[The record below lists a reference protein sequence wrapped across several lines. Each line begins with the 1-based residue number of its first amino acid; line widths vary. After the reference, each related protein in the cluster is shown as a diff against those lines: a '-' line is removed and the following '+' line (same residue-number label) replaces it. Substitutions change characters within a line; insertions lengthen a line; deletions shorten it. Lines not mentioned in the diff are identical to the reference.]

1 MAISKDTKINV
12 YKMISPNIGKSAAAG
27 AADKTSANY
36 QMKTIQAFNN
46 LGGVLNSI
54 GGVVADIKK
63 IELKRLQDEKKRIKT
78 FDPKYTKVEKPKFA
92 SFVNDFIG
100 RNAPNFL
107 EGLLKVFTG
116 FIKLA
121 VIKPA
126 LEWLADKNNQQK
138 IKNTIETIFKF
149 LKFVTTFISKRLSG
163 LMDGLYDLLRDD
175 ATWWERLTGFAKSF
189 IHLGALFVGLRWLTN
204 PVKLIKD
211 VRGVLT
217 IFYRSLT
224 RFSKGLRT
232 RGRFP
237 GGWKGKLLTGTI
249 VTGAAA
255 WGINKTVN
263 VNDEDEM
270 SYGGFRQKKLPEFAT
285 GGWISGPESGYP
297 VSTSPGRGSPEFIG
311 HGTEYVAKKN
321 TGESFIIPFNNFAT
335 RAMPGLTEANMMT
348 ASQLGFDL
356 PRLNDKQF
364 FLGKMFSGAKNLFS
378 GKTWGGGNT
387 GSGRNGSFG
396 LGTYGRG
403 RPSDG
408 ASATAGGGANAGWQ
422 GRLMQSLPQIGGA
435 VFGNKGASIGGAI
448 STIFGGM
455 GSGEG
460 GKATGMDIIRG
471 IGGVASQFLE
481 PGSKGANILNTV
493 GGLASTMFGAGT
505 EGMSFGQRLGH
516 LGKDFL
522 GRFGNNMLGQLTGMD
537 GAGLNQA
544 LGNILGATQGGG
556 GKRGADQKLVGGGQQ
571 AVVEAGRGFL
581 NQGYTV
587 FNHPNFKNNRWRK
600 GPPNKSGYDPA
611 ARQRSGKGGLYD
623 KGLAFDV
630 GWFGKGSKDA
640 QLQNVANMA
649 YGNKKGLKLT
659 SIIGDIWG
667 KWIFGGTKKP
677 PGSYGVRNKIQMGF
691 GDSQVAGSGDIGMSG
706 SELERMKKV
715 IAIKSGGDPDQMAV
729 TARSLFNQASMG
741 SGTTMQSMTDILDSL
756 GVNENMTINPAVQN
770 KANKA
775 IMASMDDNWMSSML
789 GNKGYSEPQAM
800 ALMNATGFGKGIYSN
815 KSGASSIKFGSAVFN
830 TEDNKFFNT
839 FMKNSDLGVADGSN
853 PFFPSGLETNTKKKN
868 KRGSGARKNRSET
881 MYSPSVST
889 ASSANTGSGSILGGP
904 SNSGGQ
910 QTAPKDTK
918 REESYALQKV
928 YKDRAY
934 SREQITERTRR
945 LVAETMAAVEAH
957 NASVRANVAAAASA
971 VEKMKTGGGGSL
983 PGLAGA
989 KSALNAANLQS
1000 NFSIAKF

>member
-1 MAISKDTKINV
+1 M
-12 YKMISPNIGKSAAAG
+12 
-27 AADKTSANY
+27 
-36 QMKTIQAFNN
+36 
-46 LGGVLNSI
+46 
-54 GGVVADIKK
+54 
-63 IELKRLQDEKKRIKT
+63 
-78 FDPKYTKVEKPKFA
+78 
-92 SFVNDFIG
+92 
-100 RNAPNFL
+100 
-107 EGLLKVFTG
+107 
-116 FIKLA
+116 
-121 VIKPA
+121 
-126 LEWLADKNNQQK
+126 
-138 IKNTIETIFKF
+138 
-149 LKFVTTFISKRLSG
+149 
-163 LMDGLYDLLRDD
+163 
-175 ATWWERLTGFAKSF
+175 
-189 IHLGALFVGLRWLTN
+189 
-204 PVKLIKD
+204 
-211 VRGVLT
+211 
-217 IFYRSLT
+217 
-224 RFSKGLRT
+224 
-232 RGRFP
+232 
-237 GGWKGKLLTGTI
+237 
-249 VTGAAA
+249 
-255 WGINKTVN
+255 
-263 VNDEDEM
+263 
-270 SYGGFRQKKLPEFAT
+270 
-285 GGWISGPESGYP
+285 
-297 VSTSPGRGSPEFIG
+297 
-311 HGTEYVAKKN
+311 
-321 TGESFIIPFNNFAT
+321 
-335 RAMPGLTEANMMT
+335 
-348 ASQLGFDL
+348 
-356 PRLNDKQF
+356 
-364 FLGKMFSGAKNLFS
+364 
-378 GKTWGGGNT
+378 
-387 GSGRNGSFG
+387 
-396 LGTYGRG
+396 
-403 RPSDG
+403 
-408 ASATAGGGANAGWQ
+408 NAGWQ
-422 GRLMQSLPQIGGA
+422 GRLMQSLPQIGSA
-435 VFGNKGASIGGAI
+435 VFGNKGGAIGGAI
-448 STIFGGM
+448 STIFGGQ

-493 GGLASTMFGAGT
+493 GGLAGTMFGQGT

-522 GRFGNNMLGQLTGMD
+522 GRFGNNMLGQMTGMD

-544 LGNILGATQGGG
+544 LGNILGATQGAG

-587 FNHPNFKNNRWRK
+587 FNHPNFKNNKWRK
-600 GPPNKSGYDPA
+600 GPPNKSGYDAA

-630 GWFGKGSKDA
+630 GYFGKGNRDA

-741 SGTTMQSMTDILDSL
+741 TGTTMQSMTDILNSL
-756 GVNENMTINPAVQN
+756 GVNENMTLNPNVAN

-775 IMASMDDNWMSSML
+775 ISASMDDKWMSGML
-789 GNKGYSEPQAM
+789 GRKGFSEPQSM
-800 ALMNATGFGKGIYSN
+800 ALLNSTGFGKGIYSS
-815 KSGASSIKFGSAVFN
+815 KSGASSIKFGNTVFN

-839 FMKNSDLGVADGSN
+839 FMKNSDLGIADGKN
-853 PFFPSGLETNTKKKN
+853 PMFPSRAETDTKKKKN
-868 KRGSGARKNRSET
+868 QRGSAFASQT
-881 MYSPSVST
+881 MYSPSSAGP
-889 ASSANTGSGSILGGP
+889 ASSGNMGSGSILGGP

-910 QTAPKDTK
+910 QAGAKDTK

-934 SREQITERTRR
+934 SREQISERTRR

-971 VEKMKTGGGGSL
+971 VEKMKTGGGGSM
-983 PGLAGA
+983 PALAGA
-989 KSALNAANLQS
+989 KASLNAANLQS